1 MLAEDE
7 ELEAIRKGK
16 LEELRMQMNEERDM
30 PEGPIV
36 VTDANFQET
45 VNKYSVVVVDFWAI
59 WCGPC
64 KMMEPVIE
72 ELAQTYRGRVVFGKL
87 NVDENPA
94 TARKFN
100 IMAIP
105 TVLIFQ
111 KGSLVEQMAGAMPA
125 SVLQPTIDKYVS

>member
-45 VNKYSVVVVDFWAI
+45 VNKYPVVVVDFWAI